1 MSNTAPSTNL
11 NFISTPSSLN
21 RTLVSFL
28 TVFVHQILYL
38 RHLYPLRSFLSTRA
52 YNFPVRQS
60 RHPSVCAWILSAIT
74 AVEDQLSKAT
84 VREVSI
90 VIFGVET
97 NEVFERYRLD
107 LRDLP
112 AVAAARGKGGL
123 GDVPF
128 EREGETVNSYDDDGG
143 VLANRINVADL
154 EAQFRGVLSRLS
166 SACSRLVPLPEDQE
180 CSFTIAIEVK
190 EDADRPVGILE
201 KEERKWVA
209 AEPEPW
215 PEEDDHAGSVGDGG
229 QEAPD
234 KTLPVRRLEA
244 GELRMEVWV
253 EESRAKLKGQ
263 AGTS

>member
-1 MSNTAPSTNL
+1 MSNPPPPPANP
-11 NFISTPSSLN
+11 NFISTPAALN
-21 RTLVSFL
+21 RTLTSFL
-28 TVFVHQILYL
+28 TVFTHQILYL

-60 RHPSVCAWILSAIT
+60 RHPSVCAWITSAIS

-112 AVAAARGKGGL
+112 AVVAARGKGGL

-128 EREGETVNSYDDDGG
+128 EREAETLGNADEDGSSFS
-143 VLANRINVADL
+143 NRINVADL
-154 EAQFRGVLSRLS
+154 EAQFRGVLSRLN
-166 SACSRLVPLPEDQE
+166 SACSRLKPLPGDQE
-180 CSFTIAIEVK
+180 CSFTVTIELK

-201 KEERKWVA
+201 KEERKWIA
-209 AEPEPW
+209 AEPERW
-215 PEEDDHAGSVGDGG
+215 PDDKDFNKGDVENPTQVTTEDV
-229 QEAPD
+229 
-234 KTLPVRRLEA
+234 TLPVRRLEA
-244 GELRMEVWV
+244 GEVRMEVWI
-253 EESRAKLKGQ
+253 EESKAKLGNQ
-263 AGTS
+263 

>member
-1 MSNTAPSTNL
+1 MSNPTPSTNP

-28 TVFVHQILYL
+28 TVLVHQILYL
-38 RHLYPLRSFLSTRA
+38 RRLYPLRSFLSARA

-60 RHPSVCAWILSAIT
+60 RHPSVCGWVLSAIS

-84 VREVSI
+84 LREVSV

-112 AVAAARGKGGL
+112 AVAAVRGKGGL

-128 EREGETVNSYDDDGG
+128 EREGETVNAADEDGG
-143 VLANRINVADL
+143 ALANRINVVDL

-166 SACSRLVPLPEDQE
+166 SACSRLKPLPQDQE

-190 EDADRPVGILE
+190 DDADRPVGILE

-215 PEEDDHAGSVGDGG
+215 PEEEDQAGSVADGE
-229 QEAPD
+229 QETSD

-253 EESRAKLKGQ
+253 EEARAKLRGQ
-263 AGTS
+263 ASTS